1 MILRSPCGPQV
12 SLPPLH
18 RFLWGRLKTGPPA
31 APDRG
36 SPALHPV
43 APKLLLTVG
52 KARLASPA
60 PSGRLV
66 GDRTSS
72 RAPRVPRT
80 APPPHTL
87 QGHPRPAPPS
97 LQAGTCCAEPSHPCG
112 KRRAT
117 CGAPHAALS
126 GARASA
132 PREPCVRGAAPD
144 RTCQEL
150 SVAVAP
156 VADPMFLP
164 RGGSVPRG
172 HRAVSGDL
180 CGLHDRGALGVEGV
194 GAGDTVQP
202 PRAWRAPRRWCWL
215 VTCA

>member
-87 QGHPRPAPPS
+87 QGHPRPPPPAFRQEPVVPS
-97 LQAGTCCAEPSHPCG
+97 GAIRAGSAG
-112 KRRAT
+112 
-117 CGAPHAALS
+117 PHAALHMRRSRVHEPAHPGSPAS
-126 GARASA
+126 GA
-132 PREPCVRGAAPD
+132 PHQTGHVRNFLSQWLPSQIRCSYPGAA
-144 RTCQEL
+144 L
-150 SVAVAP
+150 SPGDTGRCLETFVGFTTGVLWASRGWGP
-156 VADPMFLP
+156 GTPFSP
-164 RGGSVPRG
+164 PERGGPHG
-172 HRAVSGDL
+172 G
-180 CGLHDRGALGVEGV
+180 
-194 GAGDTVQP
+194 GAG
-202 PRAWRAPRRWCWL
+202 W
-215 VTCA
+215 